1 MEAQQVINKILS
13 EAQVEADRIK
23 SEAREKQTAEQ
34 AQLDKHLGEYKTK
47 TNELTEKTTQDKK
60 AHMLASA
67 RMDIAK
73 KYLTEKRKLMQEVF
87 DRAKE
92 QLVNMPDD
100 QYRQLMKKLMVAA
113 VETGDEEVLVDVNE
127 KRIDHEFIKQVNRE
141 LGPGFHGNLRLSE
154 EREAIGGGFVL
165 RRGRIRNNVSL
176 AVLLEQAKKELEIDL
191 ARELF
196 SDSG

>member
-1 MEAQQVINKILS
+1 MEAEQVIGKILS
-13 EAQVEADRIK
+13 EAQVEADKIK
-23 SEAREKQTAEQ
+23 SEAQEKLSAEQ
-34 AQLDKHLGEYKTK
+34 AQLDNELSEYKTQ
-47 TNELTEKTTQDKK
+47 TNELSKKAGEDKK
-60 AHMLASA
+60 ARMLAAA

-73 KYLTEKRKLMQEVF
+73 KYLAEKGKLLQEVF
-87 DRAKE
+87 DKAKE
-92 QLVNMPDD
+92 QVAKMPDD
-100 QYRQLMKKLMVAA
+100 QYRQLMKKLMTAA
-113 VETGDEEVLVDVNE
+113 VETGDEEVVVDVNE

-154 EREAIGGGFVL
+154 ERETIGGGFVL

-196 SDSG
+196 SDSR